1 MALRSDAVWTATDTF
16 ISAGLAFAF
25 RLVVA
30 RTLAPDDFGVASL
43 ALTTITLL
51 QVVGDFGLTA
61 ALIQRDEN
69 KMTPSLLGTTFTA
82 SLVICGALFLIT
94 VGAIAPLSGIY
105 YRAPQVSD
113 LTMVMAT
120 ILLMLPF
127 SSISTAMLY
136 RRGRFKDVTIVRV
149 VSNVIGL
156 GVAAVVLFFK
166 PDPWV
171 IVWQTITAQLIA
183 TAGFYYMARWPLKLS
198 FDRSLLKEVVGFSGL
213 VFANDLAVSLSGN
226 LAVIVIGRLL
236 TPADV
241 GMFALALYVTDTVR
255 RSLMSILN
263 RVMFVHY
270 ARSKHDLKTIR
281 ETYVKTLAWNCKLN
295 FPVMVALIFFG
306 HSLCVRFLGPQWQDM
321 GPVLQWLAFSVM
333 IHAAGGT
340 TSTLYKAIGKPGT
353 DLVLFLTTTVLVQ
366 IPGVIIGAHWF
377 GLLGIAIASAL
388 TKFCSIVL
396 RQILLDHF
404 VGGTSKLVLKSV
416 FSALVLQLPL
426 VAAWLVGKLLGTS
439 DQWGPDL
446 VLALVGGTIT
456 MALTFYPEA
465 NRVLAKFKQKRG
477 RVQNA

>member
-25 RLVVA
+25 RLIVA

-61 ALIQRDEN
+61 ALIQRDES

-82 SLVICGALFLIT
+82 SLAICGALFLVT
-94 VGAIAPLSGIY
+94 VGAIAPLSAAY
-105 YRAPQVSD
+105 YRQPQVSD

-171 IVWQTITAQLIA
+171 IVWQTIVAQLVA
-183 TAGFYYMARWPLKLS
+183 TAGFYYMARWPLKPS

-213 VFANDLAVSLSGN
+213 VFANDLAVSLSSN
-226 LAVIVIGRLL
+226 LAVIVLGRLL

-241 GMFALALYVTDTVR
+241 GLFALALYVTDTVR

-270 ARSKHDLKTIR
+270 AKIKHDLKSVG
-281 ETYVKTLAWNCKLN
+281 ETYVKTQLWNCKLN
-295 FPVMVALIFFG
+295 FPVMMALIFFG
-306 HSLCVRFLGPQWQDM
+306 HSLCIQFLGPQWQSM
-321 GPVLQWLAFSVM
+321 GPVIQWLAFSVM

-340 TSTLYKAIGKPGT
+340 TSTLYKAIGRPGL
-353 DLVLFLTTTVLVQ
+353 DLTLFLFTTVAIQ
-366 IPGVIIGAHWF
+366 IPSVVLGAYWY
-377 GLLGIAIASAL
+377 GLLGVAVATAL
-388 TKFCSIVL
+388 TKFVSIAI
-396 RQILLDHF
+396 RQLLLDR
-404 VGGTSKLVLKSV
+404 
-416 FSALVLQLPL
+416 
-426 VAAWLVGKLLGTS
+426 
-439 DQWGPDL
+439 
-446 VLALVGGTIT
+446 LVGGTTTLVLRNVFTALMLQIPLAVAWIVGRVTGMGDHWMADLILAVCGGGIT
-456 MALTFYPEA
+456 MIWTFYPEFI
-465 NRVLAKFKQKRG
+465 RLLQQRRG
-477 RVQNA
+477 RRVQRA